1 MFTRD
6 SLLELAVQ
14 QDEIVKSTATPP
26 GIRCSD
32 EHLAARRQRDK
43 ALAAASWMEQEG
55 VSQLAHVGEF
65 LSFQLHKDQQVRL
78 RRGARIH
85 STNPQV
91 SREGKIN
98 TLNRQI
104 RVFDVHSGFIATNG
118 YSALHGG
125 PLRNAEV
132 HWVGTGGYWY
142 WTDINNVEVK
152 Q

>member
-14 QDEIVKSTATPP
+14 QDEIAQATNTPP
-26 GIRCSD
+26 GVMCSD
-32 EHLAARRQRDK
+32 ENLNARRQRDK

-55 VSQLAHVGEF
+55 IAQMAHVGEF
-65 LSFQLHKDQQVRL
+65 LSFELQKDQRVRL
-78 RRGARIH
+78 RRGAHIY

-118 YSALHGG
+118 FSAIHGG

-142 WTDINNVEVK
+142 WTDINNVEVI